1 MTMKTVWR
9 MLGLNWTR
17 LISDYLV
24 SQAIISICIPPSYAL
39 TIIPLVTFCIHG
51 DRKLVE
57 RSLICPQLQ
66 ILTFGR
72 FWGAV
77 QHTFIHRIAW
87 LCTWLYTDLHSN
99 TVLPS

>member
-57 RSLICPQLQ
+57 RGLLYVLSCKFLL
-66 ILTFGR
+66 LDAFG
-72 FWGAV
+72 ALYN
-77 QHTFIHRIAW
+77 TLSFIA
-87 LCTWLYTDLHSN
+87 
-99 TVLPS
+99 